1 MTDDVFSSQIRPFS
15 KVLEFFFFLA
25 FGLAELL
32 LLSLHF
38 YVSLHVVYFQTDIP
52 FQLHGRCSCLVIGVF
67 SGLE

>member
-1 MTDDVFSSQIRPFS
+1 MTDDVFSSQIMPFS
-15 KVLEFFFFLA
+15 KVLEFFFLV

-38 YVSLHVVYFQTDIP
+38 YVALHVVYFQTDIP
-52 FQLHGRCSCLVIGVF
+52 FQLHGRCICRVIGVL